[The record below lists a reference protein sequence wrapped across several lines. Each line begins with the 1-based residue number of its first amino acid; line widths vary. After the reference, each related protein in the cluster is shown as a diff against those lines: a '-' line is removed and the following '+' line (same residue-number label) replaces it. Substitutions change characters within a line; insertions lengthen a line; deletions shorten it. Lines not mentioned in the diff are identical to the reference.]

1 MEDSDGDVSTRIPL
15 APPAPAGQSIVIHP
29 RQRMVLTFMLLDSDT
44 RAAVVPEQALLRLK
58 GAESSIHVSASPRD
72 GGMLVFSF
80 SPTDALRHTGG
91 SSGSFAADV
100 LLGDAAEGQEVAIH
114 WALADVILDKGSRSS
129 QPGAASAPAPN
140 AEDEPNEGGTEDLLP
155 EIKHVMRPPAPRS
168 SIIMSLLGTAAVTAP
183 LLLFVYATMNVMGA
197 NFKVRLDEAASA
209 PRRLIRGRRRCRSPQ
224 PPSSPLASMQ
234 TFPTDRRCVPAAV
247 FHASLAALAVLYLA
261 FWIRLRLVDVVPA
274 ALGFGGVAWIAGKCA
289 F

>member
-1 MEDSDGDVSTRIPL
+1 
-15 APPAPAGQSIVIHP
+15 
-29 RQRMVLTFMLLDSDT
+29 MVLTFMLLDSDT

-197 NFKVRLDEAASA
+197 NFK
-209 PRRLIRGRRRCRSPQ
+209 
-224 PPSSPLASMQ
+224 